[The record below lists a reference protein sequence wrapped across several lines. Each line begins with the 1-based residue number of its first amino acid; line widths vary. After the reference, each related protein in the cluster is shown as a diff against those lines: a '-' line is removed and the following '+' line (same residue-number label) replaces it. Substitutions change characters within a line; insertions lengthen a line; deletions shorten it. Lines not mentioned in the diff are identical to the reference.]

1 MSDDT
6 KQIKI
11 MTVDD
16 HPVLRQG
23 MTITPHVIKVATG
36 KQQTVYRTKSER
48 WAKRA

>member
-1 MSDDT
+1 MSEDT

-23 MTITPHVIKVATG
+23 MTIKPHVIAQERA
-36 KQQTVYRTKSER
+36 QQTVYKTKSER
-48 WAKRA
+48 WARRS